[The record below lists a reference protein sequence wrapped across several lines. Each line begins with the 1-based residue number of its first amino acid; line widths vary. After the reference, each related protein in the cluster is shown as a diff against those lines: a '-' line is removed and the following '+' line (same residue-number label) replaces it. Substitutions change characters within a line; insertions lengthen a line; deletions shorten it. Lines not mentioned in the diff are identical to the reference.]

1 MRMKITTTNAPAAL
15 GPYSQAILAGDH
27 IYISGQLGI
36 DPATGEFAG
45 DTAAL
50 QARQAFAN
58 IDAIL
63 NQAGCSM
70 NNIVKT
76 TCFLSNMD
84 DFAAVNEV
92 YEEFLEEPCPA
103 RSAFEVAKLPKGGLV
118 EIETIAIIK

>member
-92 YEEFLEEPCPA
+92 YEEFLEEPYPA

>member
-50 QARQAFAN
+50 QARQAFAI

-70 NNIVKT
+70 INIVKT

-92 YEEFLEEPCPA
+92 YEEFLEEPYPA

>member
-15 GPYSQAILAGDH
+15 GPYPQAILAGDH

-92 YEEFLEEPCPA
+92 YEEFLEEPYPA

>member
-63 NQAGCSM
+63 NQAGYSM

-92 YEEFLEEPCPA
+92 YEEFLEEPYPA

>member
-76 TCFLSNMD
+76 TCFLSNME

-92 YEEFLEEPCPA
+92 YEEFLEEPYPA

>member
-63 NQAGCSM
+63 KQAGCSM
-70 NNIVKT
+70 NSIVKT

-92 YEEFLEEPCPA
+92 YEEFLEEPYPA

>member
-70 NNIVKT
+70 NSIVKT

-92 YEEFLEEPCPA
+92 YEEFLEEPYPA